1 MTLGQPFTRELL
13 IIVERLELIPLV
25 IAAVEIGSLGSLEDA
40 FDTHPIWRVGENQIN
55 AVIRKFPHFLNAISA
70 GDDILLH
77 TATLQ
82 TSGIFSIIAESIRF

>member
-1 MTLGQPFTRELL
+1 MALGQPFARELL
-13 IIVERLELIPLV
+13 VIVERLELISLI
-25 IAAVEIGSLGSLEDA
+25 IAAVEIGPLSTLEDA
-40 FDTHPIWRVGENQIN
+40 FDAHPIWRVGENQIN
-55 AVIRKFPHFLNAISA
+55 AIIGQFPHFLNAIAA